1 MQTRSEAR
9 STPKIDPISIEIQ
22 WGRLIAIMDEVDVA
36 VIRSAFSTIVGESR
50 DFAVV
55 LLDRSGRSVAQSQ
68 LSSPAFTV
76 TLPMTVR
83 SLLES
88 YPVETLRPGDAL
100 ITNDPWI
107 GSGHLPDVN
116 IVAPVFHDGSV
127 AGFIGCVAHVADIG
141 GRQDFFD
148 ARDVTEEGLLIPP
161 SRLCEAGQENDQ
173 LVRIIRANV
182 RVPDMVL
189 GDIRALVG
197 AARIGAARMDDFLHD
212 HGGCAGFDVLVEEI
226 LERSEA
232 VVRAALRDMPDGEW
246 SYWLDCD
253 GYREPVTIAVKV
265 TKRGESLSADYSGS
279 SSQVANASIN
289 CPFNM
294 TVSDSLYPLKCCL
307 APHVPNNDGVLRPFS
322 VSAPEGSILRPRRPS
337 PVKSRSKTSFHLHM
351 AIYGALAQAIPERVQ
366 AGSGSF
372 WSVILQ
378 GRRSA
383 DGSDFNVQILPNGGK
398 GATFSQD
405 GLPTIAFPYNGMVTP
420 TEIVENQAPVIIAYK
435 RLACDS
441 GGAGRRRGGLGQ
453 HIGFRVIRDE
463 PVTITLRPD
472 KVRHPAIGLDGGL
485 AGAPGFFSRNG
496 ESMSVG
502 PVALD
507 LGDVVEVRL
516 PGGGGYGPPRAR
528 SVEVVVEDVA
538 RGYVSAAAALRDYG
552 VAIDASGAGRR
563 LLVTDA
569 EPSATAISRRGDI
582 R

>member
-1 MQTRSEAR
+1 
-9 STPKIDPISIEIQ
+9 
-22 WGRLIAIMDEVDVA
+22 MD
-36 VIRSAFSTIVGESR
+36 
-50 DFAVV
+50 
-55 LLDRSGRSVAQSQ
+55 
-68 LSSPAFTV
+68 
-76 TLPMTVR
+76 
-83 SLLES
+83 
-88 YPVETLRPGDAL
+88 
-100 ITNDPWI
+100 
-107 GSGHLPDVN
+107 
-116 IVAPVFHDGSV
+116 
-127 AGFIGCVAHVADIG
+127 
-141 GRQDFFD
+141 
-148 ARDVTEEGLLIPP
+148 
-161 SRLCEAGQENDQ
+161 
-173 LVRIIRANV
+173 
-182 RVPDMVL
+182 
-189 GDIRALVG
+189 
-197 AARIGAARMDDFLHD
+197 
-212 HGGCAGFDVLVEEI
+212 
-226 LERSEA
+226 RSEA

-246 SYWLDCD
+246 SYRLDCD

-265 TKRGESLSADYSGS
+265 TKRGDGLSADYAGS
-279 SSQVANASIN
+279 SSQVTNASIN

-322 VSAPEGSILRPRRPS
+322 VSAPDGSILKPRRPS

-378 GRRSA
+378 GRRPA
-383 DGSDFNVQILPNGGK
+383 DDSDFNVQILPNGGK

-453 HIGFRVIRDE
+453 HIGFRVVRDE

-472 KVRHPAIGLDGGL
+472 KVRYPAIGLGGGHG
-485 AGAPGFFSRNG
+485 GAPGSFSRNG

-502 PVALD
+502 PLALG

-528 SVEVVVEDVA
+528 SVEAVVEDVVK
-538 RGYVSAAAALRDYG
+538 GYVSIAAALRDYG
-552 VAIDASGAGRR
+552 VTIDASGVGHRC
-563 LLVTDA
+563 VSKGD
-569 EPSATAISRRGDI
+569 SR
-582 R
+582 